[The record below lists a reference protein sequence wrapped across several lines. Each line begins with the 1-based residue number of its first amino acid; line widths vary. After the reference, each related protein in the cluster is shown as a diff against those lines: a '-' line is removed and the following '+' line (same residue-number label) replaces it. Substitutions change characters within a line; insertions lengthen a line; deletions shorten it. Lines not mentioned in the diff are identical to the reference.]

1 MSKRVHELAKE
12 LDRTNK
18 EVIAALAEK
27 NVEVKSHMSVLS
39 EEQEAM
45 VKKALAPKKEET
57 EAKETAA
64 RPEGTAGKQEGAA
77 AAPPKK
83 KKIIAVYNAHNSQT
97 GIKDP
102 RVTERAAGPSRD
114 AVPRE
119 EPGRQELEQRSLRP
133 EAERPVRPERQSPRR
148 PVSAQGWLEQ
158 PSSLQH
164 PRLRS
169 RHRRRAQ
176 RPAGKDGTVRSSP
189 SGAGGRREDGVRPER
204 GASGS
209 SPEPDR
215 KRCGWKRCGPS
226 GRRP

>member
-45 VKKALAPKKEET
+45 VKKALAPTKEQT

-64 RPEGTAGKQEGAA
+64 RPEGAAGKQEGAQS
-77 AAPPKK
+77 APPKK

-102 RVTERAAGPSRD
+102 RGDRKSGRAQQ
-114 AVPRE
+114 
-119 EPGRQELEQRSLRP
+119 GR
-133 EAERPVRPERQSPRR
+133 
-148 PVSAQGWLEQ
+148 SAQGG
-158 PSSLQH
+158 
-164 PRLRS
+164 
-169 RHRRRAQ
+169 A
-176 RPAGKDGTVRSSP
+176 RPAGAGTAKPAAGSGAARP
-189 SGAGGRREDGVRPER
+189 SGTGAAKPAAPRVSARLAGTAQQPAAPAPEKQAQTQSAAAQPVKTALSGAARPAQEE
-204 GASGS
+204 GAKTASAQSAAVPAPPLTSGTT
-209 SPEPDR
+209 
-215 KRCGWKRCGPS
+215 
-226 GRRP
+226 